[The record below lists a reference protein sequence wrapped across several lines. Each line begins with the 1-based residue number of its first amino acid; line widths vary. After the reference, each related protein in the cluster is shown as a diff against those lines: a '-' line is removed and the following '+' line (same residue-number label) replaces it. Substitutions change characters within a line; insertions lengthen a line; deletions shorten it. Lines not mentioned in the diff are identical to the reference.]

1 MGEGTGIPA
10 AIGAILMSEDL
21 VKEIGVN
28 PPEAVLDP
36 INVFKLLFRI
46 LKEKIPILIEK
57 IKYNKKEI
65 IDLN

>member
-10 AIGAILMSEDL
+10 AIGAILMSEGL

-36 INVFKLLFRI
+36 INVFKLLFKI
-46 LKEKIPILIEK
+46 LKGEKNPNFNWK
-57 IKYNKKEI
+57 NKV
-65 IDLN
+65 